1 MYLSCKIKQNFTT
14 GTYLLSNP
22 LKSDIIT
29 ERAKMRKNV
38 NQLRILLILAIVSF
52 SLYVVYKLP
61 ITLGL
66 DLQGGTRLVLEGQPT
81 EKVPLSD
88 DAMAGA
94 VAVIRN
100 RIDALGV
107 TEPIIQ
113 RKGKDQIVVEL
124 PGVKDPERAI
134 AIIGDTANLEFVEA
148 EWAPADESKLTP
160 ERVREFYGPEAYLD
174 KLVIEKNGEV
184 VSERPIILK
193 KVALTGG
200 LLKGAWPGVD
210 EYGNPVVD
218 LEFNSEGAKIF
229 ADATARS
236 VGRPIAILLDKNII
250 SAPNVREPIPSG
262 KAQISGDFSI
272 EEVQDLVIKL
282 KAGALPIPV
291 SPVETRIVGP
301 TLGKDSIDQSK
312 VAGLIGFAII
322 VAFMVLYYRLPGF
335 LADVAL
341 AIYVTIV
348 LGVLSLVHATLT
360 LPGIAGLLLSIG
372 MAVDANIIIFERLK
386 EELRLKKTIKLSIV
400 TSFERAL
407 WAILDSNVTTVIAA
421 ATLFFVGTGT
431 IKGFAVTL
439 SVGIAASMFTAIVIT
454 RMLLN
459 MMVDGKILSGSESK
473 LVYK

>member
-1 MYLSCKIKQNFTT
+1 
-14 GTYLLSNP
+14 
-22 LKSDIIT
+22 
-29 ERAKMRKNV
+29 MRKNV
-38 NQLRILLILAIVSF
+38 NQLRILILLAILGF
-52 SLYVVYKLP
+52 SVYVIMKLP

-66 DLQGGTRLVLEGQPT
+66 DLQGGTRLVLEGRGT

-134 AIIGDTANLEFVEA
+134 SVIGDTALLEFVEA

-160 ERVREFYGPEAYLD
+160 EKVKEFYGEEAYLD
-174 KLVIEKNGEV
+174 EHKIMRGKEMVRV
-184 VSERPIILK
+184 QPIILK
-193 KVALTGG
+193 KAVLTGA

-218 LEFNSEGAKIF
+218 IEFNSEGAKLF
-229 ADATARS
+229 AEVTSRS
-236 VGRPIAILLDKNII
+236 VGRPIAILLDKKII

-262 KAQISGDFSI
+262 KAQISGDFTI
-272 EEVQDLVIKL
+272 EEVQDFVIKL

-291 SPVETRIVGP
+291 KPVETRIVGP
-301 TLGKDSIDQSK
+301 TLGRDSIDKSK
-312 VAGLIGFAII
+312 VAGVIGFAII
-322 VAFMVLYYRLPGF
+322 AAFMILYYRLPGF
-335 LADVAL
+335 LADLAL
-341 AIYVTIV
+341 GIYITIV
-348 LGVLSLVHATLT
+348 LCVLSLIHATLT

-386 EELRLKKTIKLSIV
+386 EELRLKKTIKLSID
-400 TSFERAL
+400 TSFNRAFS
-407 WAILDSNVTTVIAA
+407 AILDSNVTTVIAA

-454 RMLLN
+454 RMLMN
-459 MMVDGKILSGSESK
+459 MLVDGKILSGAESK

>member
-1 MYLSCKIKQNFTT
+1 
-14 GTYLLSNP
+14 
-22 LKSDIIT
+22 
-29 ERAKMRKNV
+29 MRKNI
-38 NQLRILLILAIVSF
+38 NQLRILIILVIVGVSA
-52 SLYVVYKLP
+52 YIIYQLP
-61 ITLGL
+61 INLGL

-81 EKVPLSD
+81 DKVKVTD

-107 TEPIIQ
+107 SEPIIQ
-113 RKGKDQIVVEL
+113 RKGKNQIVVEL

-134 AIIGDTANLEFVEA
+134 KIIGDTALLEFYESV
-148 EWAPADESKLTP
+148 WSPADESKLTP
-160 ERVREFYGPEAYLD
+160 KKVKEFYGTEAYLD
-174 KLVIEKNGEV
+174 NVEIKRDGQLIQK
-184 VSERPIILK
+184 RPIIIK
-193 KVALTGG
+193 KLALTGDM
-200 LLKGAWPGVD
+200 LKGAWPGVD

-218 LEFNSEGAKIF
+218 IEFDSKGAKLF

-236 VGRPIAILLDKNII
+236 VGKPIAILLDKSVI

-272 EEVQDLVIKL
+272 AEVQDLVIKL

-291 SPVETRIVGP
+291 KPIETRIVGP
-301 TLGKDSIDQSK
+301 TLGKDSIDKSA
-312 VAGLIGFAII
+312 VAGLIGFVII
-322 VAFMVLYYRLPGF
+322 AAFMVLYYRLPGF
-335 LADVAL
+335 LADIAL
-341 AIYVTIV
+341 AIYILIV
-348 LGVLSLVHATLT
+348 LAVLSLIHATLT
-360 LPGIAGLLLSIG
+360 LPGIAGMLLSIG

-386 EELRLKKTIKLSIV
+386 EELRLKKTIKLAIE
-400 TSFERAL
+400 TAFQRAFT
-407 WAILDSNVTTVIAA
+407 AILDSNITTIIAA

-454 RMLLN
+454 RMLLD
-459 MMVDGKILSGSESK
+459 MMVDGKILSNADSK

>member
-1 MYLSCKIKQNFTT
+1 
-14 GTYLLSNP
+14 
-22 LKSDIIT
+22 
-29 ERAKMRKNV
+29 MRKNV
-38 NQLRILLILAIVSF
+38 NQLRILILLAIVAF
-52 SLYVVYKLP
+52 SVYIIYKLP

-81 EKVPLSD
+81 EKVPISD

-107 TEPIIQ
+107 TEPIIH

-134 AIIGDTANLEFVEA
+134 KIIGDTALLEFVEA
-148 EWAPADESKLTP
+148 EWSPADESKLTP
-160 ERVREFYGPEAYLD
+160 AKVKEFYGAEAYLD
-174 KLVIEKNGEV
+174 KVKTIRNGEV
-184 VSERPIILK
+184 ISEKPIILK
-193 KVALTGG
+193 KVAITGG

-210 EYGNPVVD
+210 EYGNPVID
-218 LEFNSEGAKIF
+218 IEFSSEGAKLF
-229 ADATARS
+229 AAVTGRS
-236 VGRPIAILLDKNII
+236 VGKPVAILLDKTII

-262 KAQISGDFSI
+262 KAQISGDFNI

-282 KAGALPIPV
+282 KAGALPIAVKPI
-291 SPVETRIVGP
+291 ETRIVGP
-301 TLGKDSIDQSK
+301 TLGKDSIEKSK

-322 VAFMVLYYRLPGF
+322 AAFMVLYYRLPGF
-335 LADVAL
+335 LADIAL
-341 AIYVTIV
+341 GIYIAIV
-348 LGVLSLVHATLT
+348 LAVLALINATLT

-386 EELRLKKTIKLSIV
+386 EELRLKKTIKLAID
-400 TSFERAL
+400 TSFKRAL
-407 WAILDSNVTTVIAA
+407 TAILDSNVTTIIAA

-459 MMVDGKILSGSESK
+459 MMVDGKILSDSESK

>member
-1 MYLSCKIKQNFTT
+1 MK
-14 GTYLLSNP
+14 
-22 LKSDIIT
+22 
-29 ERAKMRKNV
+29 KNI
-38 NQLRILLILAIVSF
+38 NQLRILILLAIVAF
-52 SLYVVYKLP
+52 SVYVIMQLP

-81 EKVPLSD
+81 DKVPLSD

-107 TEPIIQ
+107 SEPIIQ

-134 AIIGDTANLEFVEA
+134 KLIGDTANLEFVEA

-160 ERVREFYGPEAYLD
+160 IKVKEFYGEEAYLD
-174 KLVIEKNGEV
+174 KVKLFRNGEV
-184 VSERPIILK
+184 VSEKPIILK
-193 KVALTGG
+193 KVVLTGG

-210 EYGNPVVD
+210 EFGNPVVD
-218 LEFNSEGAKIF
+218 IEFNSEGAKTF
-229 ADATARS
+229 AEVTGRA
-236 VGRPIAILLDKNII
+236 VGRPIAILLDKKII

-272 EEVQDLVIKL
+272 EEVQDFVIKL

-291 SPVETRIVGP
+291 KPIETRIVGP
-301 TLGKDSIDQSK
+301 TLGKDSINRSK

-322 VAFMVLYYRLPGF
+322 AAFMVLYYRLPGF
-335 LADVAL
+335 LADIAMGIYIVVLL
-341 AIYVTIV
+341 AA
-348 LGVLSLVHATLT
+348 LSLLHATLT
-360 LPGIAGLLLSIG
+360 LPGIAGMLLSIG

-386 EELRLKKTIKLSIV
+386 EELRLKKTIRLAID
-400 TSFERAL
+400 TSFKRAFS
-407 WAILDSNVTTVIAA
+407 AIVDSNVTTIIAA

-431 IKGFAVTL
+431 IKGFAVVLT
-439 SVGIAASMFTAIVIT
+439 VGIAASMFTAIVIT
-454 RMLLN
+454 RML
-459 MMVDGKILSGSESK
+459 MSIMVDSKILSSSETK
-473 LVYK
+473 MVYK

>member
-1 MYLSCKIKQNFTT
+1 
-14 GTYLLSNP
+14 
-22 LKSDIIT
+22 
-29 ERAKMRKNV
+29 MRKNI
-38 NQLRILLILAIVSF
+38 NQLRILTILTIIGVSI
-52 SLYVVYKLP
+52 YVIMQLP

-66 DLQGGTRLVLEGQPT
+66 DLQGGTRLVMEGQPT
-81 EKVPLSD
+81 EKVKVTD

-107 TEPIIQ
+107 AEPIIQ

-124 PGVKDPERAI
+124 PGVKDPDRAI
-134 AIIGDTANLEFVEA
+134 SLIGDTALLEFVES
-148 EWAPADESKLTP
+148 EWAPADETKLTP
-160 ERVREFYGPEAYLD
+160 EKVKEFYGKEAYLD
-174 KLVIEKNGEV
+174 KVEIIKNGEV
-184 VSERPIILK
+184 VSKKPIVLK
-193 KVALTGG
+193 KAVLTGD

-218 LEFNSEGAKIF
+218 IEFNSEGAKIF
-229 ADATARS
+229 SDVTSRS
-236 VGRPIAILLDKNII
+236 VGKPITILLDKKII

-262 KAQISGDFSI
+262 KAQISGDFTI

-291 SPVETRIVGP
+291 KPVETRIIGP
-301 TLGKDSIDQSK
+301 TLGKDSIDKSK
-312 VAGLIGFAII
+312 FAGIIGFAII
-322 VAFMVLYYRLPGF
+322 AAFMVLYYRLPGF
-335 LADVAL
+335 LADLAL
-341 AIYVTIV
+341 GIYITIV
-348 LGVLSLVHATLT
+348 LGVLSLIGATLT
-360 LPGIAGLLLSIG
+360 LPGIAGLLLSLG

-386 EELRLKKTIKLSIV
+386 EELRLKKTMKLSID
-400 TSFERAL
+400 TSFKRAFS
-407 WAILDSNVTTVIAA
+407 AILDSNVTTIIAA

-454 RMLLN
+454 RMLMN
-459 MMVDGKILSGSESK
+459 MMVDGKVLSKTESK

>member
-1 MYLSCKIKQNFTT
+1 MK
-14 GTYLLSNP
+14 
-22 LKSDIIT
+22 
-29 ERAKMRKNV
+29 KNV
-38 NQLRILLILAIVSF
+38 NQLRILFILAIVGVSV
-52 SLYVVYKLP
+52 YVFMNLP

-66 DLQGGTRLVLEGQPT
+66 DLQGGTRLVLEAQPT
-81 EKVPLSD
+81 DKVPISN
-88 DAMAGA
+88 DAVAGA

-107 TEPIIQ
+107 SEPIIQ

-134 AIIGDTANLEFVEA
+134 KVIGDTALLEFVEA
-148 EWAPADESKLTP
+148 EWAPADGSRLTA
-160 ERVREFYGPEAYLD
+160 EKVKEFYGPAAYLD
-174 KLVIEKNGEV
+174 EV
-184 VSERPIILK
+184 EMVRGGQVLSKRPIVLK
-193 KVALTGG
+193 NAVLTGG

-210 EYGNPVVD
+210 EYGNPVID
-218 LEFNSEGAKIF
+218 IEFNAEGAKLF
-229 ADATARS
+229 AEVTARS
-236 VGRPIAILLDKNII
+236 VGKPIAIMLDKKVI

-272 EEVQDLVIKL
+272 EEVQDMVIKL

-291 SPVETRIVGP
+291 KPIETRIVGP
-301 TLGKDSIDQSK
+301 TLGRDSIDRSLI
-312 VAGLIGFAII
+312 AGAVGFVII
-322 VAFMVLYYRLPGF
+322 AFFMMLYYRLPGF

-341 AIYVTIV
+341 GIYMTIV
-348 LGVLSLVHATLT
+348 LAVLSLIHATLT

-386 EELRLKKTIKLSIV
+386 EELRQNKSIKLAID
-400 TSFERAL
+400 TSFKRAFT
-407 WAILDSNVTTVIAA
+407 AILDSNITTIIAA

-439 SVGIAASMFTAIVIT
+439 TVGIAASMFTAIVIT

-459 MMVDGKILSGSESK
+459 MMVDSKILPNAESK

>member
-1 MYLSCKIKQNFTT
+1 
-14 GTYLLSNP
+14 
-22 LKSDIIT
+22 
-29 ERAKMRKNV
+29 MRRNA
-38 NQLRILLILAIVSF
+38 NQLRILILLAIVGF
-52 SLYVVYKLP
+52 SVYVIVNLP

-66 DLQGGTRLVLEGQPT
+66 DLQGGTRLVLEGKGT

-134 AIIGDTANLEFVEA
+134 KIIGDTALLEFVEA
-148 EWAPADESKLTP
+148 EWAPADETRLTP
-160 ERVREFYGPEAYLD
+160 DKVKEFYGQDAYLD
-174 KLVIEKNGEV
+174 KHTIMRGTEI
-184 VSERPIILK
+184 VSVQSIILK

-218 LEFNSEGAKIF
+218 IEFNSEGAKAF
-229 ADATARS
+229 ADVTSRS
-236 VGRPIAILLDKNII
+236 VGRPLAILLDKKII

-272 EEVQDLVIKL
+272 DEVQDLVIKL
-282 KAGALPIPV
+282 KAGALPISVKPI
-291 SPVETRIVGP
+291 ETRIVGP
-301 TLGKDSIDQSK
+301 TLGRDSIDKSA
-312 VAGLIGFAII
+312 VAGIIGFAII
-322 VAFMVLYYRLPGF
+322 ATFMVLYYRLPGF
-335 LADVAL
+335 LSVIAL
-341 AIYVTIV
+341 GIYLSIV
-348 LGVLSLVHATLT
+348 LGVLCLINATLT
-360 LPGIAGLLLSIG
+360 LPGIAGLLLSLG

-386 EELRLKKTIKLSIV
+386 EELRLKKTIKLAID
-400 TSFERAL
+400 TSFKRAFS
-407 WAILDSNVTTVIAA
+407 AIVDSNVTTVIAA

-454 RMLLN
+454 RMLMN
-459 MMVDGKILSGSESK
+459 MLVDGKVLSGSESK